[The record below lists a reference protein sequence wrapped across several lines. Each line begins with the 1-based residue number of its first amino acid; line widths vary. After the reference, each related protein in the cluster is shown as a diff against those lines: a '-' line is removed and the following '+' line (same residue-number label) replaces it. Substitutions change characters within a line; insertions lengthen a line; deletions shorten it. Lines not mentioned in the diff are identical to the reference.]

1 MKSPGFWHRAKRQRF
16 PCSFVAPIGFL
27 NVGVSGHLSFP
38 LIINTRSTY
47 LFSSS
52 YTTEH
57 TCTDDSGGQSEGQMR
72 RLAPGEAWCTL
83 GHTAHLRRQSANCSY
98 TWSPVTFKN
107 NKKRK
112 CSDITEDS
120 RDVSLSVCPCSN
132 LVYLETVI
140 IGFSV
145 CFRSYF
151 RAVRVS
157 KERCW

>member
-1 MKSPGFWHRAKRQRF
+1 MEKGQLFLVMKSPGFWHRAKRQRF

-27 NVGVSGHLSFP
+27 NVGASGHLSFP

-98 TWSPVTFKN
+98 TWRPVTFKN
-107 NKKRK
+107 NKKE
-112 CSDITEDS
+112 SAAT
-120 RDVSLSVCPCSN
+120 SLRTAGTSHCLCVLALTLC
-132 LVYLETVI
+132 I
-140 IGFSV
+140 
-145 CFRSYF
+145 
-151 RAVRVS
+151 
-157 KERCW
+157 